1 MRMQF
6 YVQGTRN
13 KATVHLEMRENDAGT
28 FEYRYLF
35 AQTEHHPR
43 TTIVLEDNR
52 SALETADELQQ
63 QQLQSSVGTVVP
75 SGLRL

>member
-13 KATVHLEMRENDAGT
+13 KATVHLEMRENSAGT

-35 AQTEHHPR
+35 AQTEHYPR
-43 TTIVLEDNR
+43 ATIVLEDNR
-52 SALETADELQQ
+52 GALEAADVPQPL
-63 QQLQSSVGTVVP
+63 SADAVVP
-75 SGLRL
+75 SGLSR